1 MVGGTGWIPSMIRIH
16 IRDPISI
23 RIRINTE
30 CPINCVQSAY
40 ILPRT
45 TVDTDSQRYDV
56 IQQKK
61 LCHSSK

>member
-45 TVDTDSQRYDV
+45 TVDTDS
-56 IQQKK
+56 
-61 LCHSSK
+61 